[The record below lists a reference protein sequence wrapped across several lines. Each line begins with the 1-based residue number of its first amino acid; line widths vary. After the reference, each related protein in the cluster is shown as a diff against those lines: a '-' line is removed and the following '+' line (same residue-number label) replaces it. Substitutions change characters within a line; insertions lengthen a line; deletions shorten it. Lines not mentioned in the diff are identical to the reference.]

1 MRIRGATEKQL
12 SLKGNVQLVVNDK
25 TEELIR
31 KIEKYIERKSD
42 FEPDVRYDGFTSEEM
57 NNIYELLKDKLT
69 DTVYK
74 KDLLIKVNS
83 LRNIRRTFRAFL
95 YKAKRRLSTKLLQ
108 C

>member
-1 MRIRGATEKQL
+1 MSMIKQKN
-12 SLKGNVQLVVNDK
+12 SL
-25 TEELIR
+25 E

-74 KDLLIKVNS
+74 KRPANPK
-83 LRNIRRTFRAFL
+83 
-95 YKAKRRLSTKLLQ
+95 
-108 C
+108 

>member
-1 MRIRGATEKQL
+1 MFDMMDL
-12 SLKGNVQLVVNDK
+12 HH
-25 TEELIR
+25 
-31 KIEKYIERKSD
+31 
-42 FEPDVRYDGFTSEEM
+42 EEM

-74 KDLLIKVNS
+74 KRPANQGEYPYED
-83 LRNIRRTFRAFL
+83 IRRTFRAFL